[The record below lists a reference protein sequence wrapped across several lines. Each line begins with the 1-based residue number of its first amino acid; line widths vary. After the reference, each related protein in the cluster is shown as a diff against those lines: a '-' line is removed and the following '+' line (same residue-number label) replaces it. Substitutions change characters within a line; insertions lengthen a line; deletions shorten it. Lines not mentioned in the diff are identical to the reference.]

1 MTPDREAPT
10 GERGPM
16 NAIPPTALPSAA
28 GPTIPPGPLTL
39 LWVRE
44 GTALAGLFP
53 RKLPTKLRKRVPRL
67 MIEGSLAAALS
78 LVFASG
84 AEASQAAMIAIFL
97 TPAALVQRFDGLL
110 EENRELIWQGDS
122 GGVNRVTAV
131 SVLSLFVGV
140 LAVYAAAVSFLPNTR
155 IDKAT
160 AVVAQLARIGE
171 DTILTRRFG
180 SFLPLL
186 AYNAGVLV
194 TLSIVSA
201 VYRSL
206 GALLVLSWNAA
217 RWATAL
223 SMLIRRAAAATTIS
237 KVLFVGVAWAAILP
251 HLLLEAA
258 AYVTGSISAIFFSR
272 ALLLYRWDDPQV
284 PSVRRAVGR
293 LYLAAFVLL
302 IMGALSE
309 STFPRLVLSLLG

>member
-1 MTPDREAPT
+1 M
-10 GERGPM
+10 
-16 NAIPPTALPSAA
+16 
-28 GPTIPPGPLTL
+28 
-39 LWVRE
+39 
-44 GTALAGLFP
+44 
-53 RKLPTKLRKRVPRL
+53 
-67 MIEGSLAAALS
+67 
-78 LVFASG
+78 
-84 AEASQAAMIAIFL
+84 
-97 TPAALVQRFDGLL
+97 
-110 EENRELIWQGDS
+110 
-122 GGVNRVTAV
+122 TAV

-140 LAVYAAAVSFLPNTR
+140 LAVYAAAVSLLPNTR
-155 IDKAT
+155 IDAAT

-180 SFLPLL
+180 SFAPLL

-302 IMGALSE
+302 ILGALSE